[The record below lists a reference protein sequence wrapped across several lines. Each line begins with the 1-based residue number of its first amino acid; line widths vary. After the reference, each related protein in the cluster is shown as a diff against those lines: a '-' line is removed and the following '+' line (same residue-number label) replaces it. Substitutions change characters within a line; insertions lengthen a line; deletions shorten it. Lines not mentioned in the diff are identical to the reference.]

1 MTRPG
6 SIAALLEALEGSTR
20 AVRWSLVGQLGH
32 IRRRRD
38 GRGYYLDLRPYGRV
52 WSNRGIRIT
61 DEETARRV
69 LEQIRGKVADE
80 ERRLPEVIAEYLP
93 KKAKPNLVPSRLATW
108 LEVKRAEADAGSLS
122 PLYVDELER
131 MADPDGHFAFF
142 ADKSIHEIT
151 YGTLEDFSLWLA
163 NRKLAPKTRRNVL
176 ACFRAFLRWLQL
188 RGELRDV
195 PRAPMPRAPEY
206 EPRIIPAREQDHVLA
221 LIPDEDRGVF
231 LALAHLGLRP
241 GEARALDAADY
252 HDGWITVDKAVKGKS
267 VSSPIRGTKTGKPKR
282 LPVGEMVADWIEQHV
297 PRERRLRGAPLFA
310 NPRTGGRYAHKT
322 LGEIWAKAVKAAGL
336 PHVKLYEGTKHSFA
350 TDAIR
355 RGVSER
361 ALQRFLGHASLTSTR
376 RYARFA
382 EEALLEVVRPK
393 SEVWRQAGDKGSEE
407 KPQTPRGVTGGPSRI
422 RTWARPVM
430 SRLL

>member
-1 MTRPG
+1 MDFRPF
-6 SIAALLEALEGSTR
+6 
-20 AVRWSLVGQLGH
+20 
-32 IRRRRD
+32 
-38 GRGYYLDLRPYGRV
+38 GRV
-52 WSNRGIRIT
+52 WSNRGIPIGSEKSAQRL
-61 DEETARRV
+61 
-69 LEQIRGKVADE
+69 LEQIRAKVADE
-80 ERRLPEVIAEYLP
+80 ERRLPDVIAEYLP
-93 KKAKPNLVPSRLATW
+93 RKAKPNLVPSRLEIW

-122 PLYVDELER
+122 PLYVGELER
-131 MADPDGHFAFF
+131 FAEPGGHFSFF

-163 NRKLAPKTRRNVL
+163 KRKLGPKTRRNVI

-195 PRAPMPRAPEY
+195 PRAPMPKAPEY
-206 EPRIIPAREQDHVLA
+206 EPRVIPAREQDRVLA
-221 LIPDEDRGVF
+221 LVPEEDRGIF

-252 HDGWITVDKAVKGKS
+252 HDGWVTIDKAVKGKS
-267 VSSPIRGTKTGKPKR
+267 VCSPIRGTKTGKPKR
-282 LPVGEMVADWIEQHV
+282 LPAGEVVADWIEQHV
-297 PRERRLRGAPLFA
+297 PREQRLRGAPLFA
-310 NPRTGGRYAHKT
+310 NPRTGGRYAHKA
-322 LGEIWAKAVKAAGL
+322 LAGIWNAAVEAAGL
-336 PHVKLYEGTKHSFA
+336 PPVKLYEGTKHSFA

-376 RYARFA
+376 RYARLA
-382 EEALLEVVRPK
+382 DAALLEVLRPPTDA
-393 SEVWRQAGDKGSEE
+393 WRQAGDKASRD
-407 KPQTPRGVTGGPSRI
+407 KPQTSRGVTGGPSRI